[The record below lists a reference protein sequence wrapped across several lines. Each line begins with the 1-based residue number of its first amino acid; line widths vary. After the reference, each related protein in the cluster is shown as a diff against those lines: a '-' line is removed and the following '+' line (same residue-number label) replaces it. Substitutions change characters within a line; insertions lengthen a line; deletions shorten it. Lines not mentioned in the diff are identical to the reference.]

1 MHSRHLLLPALR
13 LRFWLNIFPQTLELA
28 FDDGKTTLS
37 MSNAALAITAEPP
50 SPHTPG
56 RGQLSRLAR
65 QLGNRTDAKR
75 SRWLA
80 GVALPCSDRAGVEET
95 GRSVLTYAGP
105 SFHWRINERLRP
117 QGGELPAVGHQPPR
131 VDQPRARLHDAL
143 LEEGARARADAPV

>member
-1 MHSRHLLLPALR
+1 M
-13 LRFWLNIFPQTLELA
+13 ELA

-105 SFHWRINERLRP
+105 SFHWRINVFDRKEASCLPWATNRHVWISHVPGYMTQKNARFRVS
-117 QGGELPAVGHQPPR
+117 GGL
-131 VDQPRARLHDAL
+131 
-143 LEEGARARADAPV
+143 